1 MERET
6 VFRKLAGVA
15 IVMLLT
21 ALALFVVLQYYP
33 IFPQP
38 QRIVEINL
46 VARQWY
52 YDAEILNKTD
62 SVAQAVTVKTLNSF
76 ANTTIVLTKD
86 DLVIIHFRTEDVPHG
101 FAINGYPEVGPYE
114 ATPGQTITFQFTAD
128 KAGTFIFYC
137 TVFCGPGHPEHRGTL
152 IVLP

>member
-1 MERET
+1 MLK
-6 VFRKLAGVA
+6 KLAGVA
-15 IVMLLT
+15 IVVLLA
-21 ALALFVVLQYYP
+21 ALGLFVVIQYYP
-33 IFPQP
+33 SFTSS

-52 YDAEILNKTD
+52 YDAMIINKTD
-62 SVAQAVTVKTLNSF
+62 ALAQAITIKTSNSF
-76 ANTTIVLTKD
+76 ANTTIVLMKD
-86 DLVIIHFRTEDVPHG
+86 DLVIIHYRTEDVPHG

-114 ATPGQTITFQFTAD
+114 VTPGQTVTFQFTAD